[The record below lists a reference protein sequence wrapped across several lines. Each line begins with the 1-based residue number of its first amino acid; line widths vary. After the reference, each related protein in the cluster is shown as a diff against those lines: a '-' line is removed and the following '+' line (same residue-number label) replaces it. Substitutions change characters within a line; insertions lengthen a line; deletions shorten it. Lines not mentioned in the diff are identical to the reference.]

1 MASAGAGASG
11 PAGAAAACGAGEA
24 AGIAAGDT
32 DVMPGWEA
40 AAAGTL
46 CVDAGAAVTGNTG
59 GAARGTPPPV
69 SPAGDDK
76 GPALAADEIG
86 GAINPCG
93 GTNP

>member
-1 MASAGAGASG
+1 
-11 PAGAAAACGAGEA
+11 AGAAPACGAGEA
-24 AGIAAGDT
+24 AGTAAADT
-32 DVMPGWEA
+32 GAIPGWATAA

-46 CVDAGAAVTGNTG
+46 CIDAGAAVTGSTG
-59 GAARGTPPPV
+59 GTARDTPPPV
-69 SPAGDDK
+69 SPAGDVK